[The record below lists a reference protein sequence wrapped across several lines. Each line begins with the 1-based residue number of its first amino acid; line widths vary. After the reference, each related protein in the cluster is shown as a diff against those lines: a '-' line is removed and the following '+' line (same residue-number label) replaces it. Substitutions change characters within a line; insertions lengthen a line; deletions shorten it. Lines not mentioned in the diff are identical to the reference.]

1 MRYVGDVKYP
11 ELGRKIRAA
20 RKQAGLS
27 HDRLAAQA
35 GTSRQ
40 HLIRLE
46 KGLHAPRPEMIA
58 GIAEA
63 TGTDPSEFV
72 VDDAEEED
80 MYADLL
86 SRAVREVTRS
96 EVRRILERVAS

>member
-1 MRYVGDVKYP
+1 VSDVKYP

-27 HDRLAAQA
+27 HDRLAAQV

-46 KGLHAPRPEMIA
+46 KGLHAPRPEMVA

-63 TGTDPSEFV
+63 TGADPSEFV
-72 VDDAEEED
+72 VDDADEESD
-80 MYADLL
+80 LYADLL
-86 SRAVREVTRS
+86 SHAVREVARS
-96 EVRRILERVAS
+96 EVRRLLERVAS